1 MTAVTTAP
9 STTAVL
15 FTAFAGIAF
24 VVVVFFYGASR

>member
-24 VVVVFFYGASR
+24 VVVFFYGASR